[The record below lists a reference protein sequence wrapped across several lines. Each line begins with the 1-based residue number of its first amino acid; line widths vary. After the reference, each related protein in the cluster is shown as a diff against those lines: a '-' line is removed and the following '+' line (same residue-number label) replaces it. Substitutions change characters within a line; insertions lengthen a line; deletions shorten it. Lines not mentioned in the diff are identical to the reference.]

1 MGFSQCSYAKLFY
14 FLFFDKHLCVCV
26 SRNRIPRMCLSH
38 RVCVCR
44 ICFSRIWFDVC
55 LRAGAVFHSGCVFVY
70 IFLCS
75 GCVCVGVRCK
85 AEYVMFV

>member
-1 MGFSQCSYAKLFY
+1 
-14 FLFFDKHLCVCV
+14 
-26 SRNRIPRMCLSH
+26 MCLRVQKQNPQDVFESSC
-38 RVCVCR
+38 VCVCR
-44 ICFSRIWFDVC
+44 ICFFRIWFDLC

-75 GCVCVGVRCK
+75 GCVCVVVRCK